1 MLICHFQN
9 TNFSRK
15 KWKEKWAYTLEDTVH
30 NNPLLIT
37 LSLLGLRRDQL
48 ALLWV
53 QKSAEYGEGEGGNFT
68 KMFISTYCSKKQN
81 KKNIGVDVEES
92 HQPTS
97 HAW

>member
-1 MLICHFQN
+1 M
-9 TNFSRK
+9 
-15 KWKEKWAYTLEDTVH
+15 
-30 NNPLLIT
+30 LIT

-97 HAW
+97 HA